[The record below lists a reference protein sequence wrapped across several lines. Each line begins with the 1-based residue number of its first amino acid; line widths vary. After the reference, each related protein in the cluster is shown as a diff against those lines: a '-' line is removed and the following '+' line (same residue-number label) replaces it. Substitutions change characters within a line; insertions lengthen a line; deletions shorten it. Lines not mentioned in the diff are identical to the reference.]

1 MKLSIVIPVY
11 YNKESLKPLYEDIR
25 TKLVDSGVIDDY
37 EIVMVDDGSGDES
50 YQEMEQIRAKDR
62 RVKIY
67 KLSRNFGSHSAIMC
81 GISKAS
87 GDCVVVKSADMQ
99 EPTEIIVEMLEKWS
113 NGANVV
119 LAVREE
125 RNEGK
130 LKVAFANIYYRFVR
144 RFILSSMPINGF
156 DVYLIDKKVANVLKS
171 LDERNSVLTAM
182 LLWMGFRT
190 EYVYYTRLARI
201 HGKSRWTFKKKV
213 RLFENSIYSFS
224 DFPIRLVTSVGVVS
238 FCVAAVWGIVVLLM
252 RLKGGIDVTG
262 WTTMFILNLLS
273 FGIMM
278 STMGILGQYIWR
290 IYDDTRKRP
299 SYIIEEEEDEDD
311 GE

>member
-1 MKLSIVIPVY
+1 
-11 YNKESLKPLYEDIR
+11 
-25 TKLVDSGVIDDY
+25 
-37 EIVMVDDGSGDES
+37 MVDDGSGDDS
-50 YQEMEQIRAKDR
+50 YQEMKKIREKDR

-67 KLSRNFGSHSAIMC
+67 RLSRNFGSHSAIMC

-99 EPTEIIVEMLEKWS
+99 EPTEIIVDMLKKWH

-125 RNEGK
+125 RKEER
-130 LKVAFANIYYRFVR
+130 LKVAFANIYYRFVK

-156 DVYLIDKKVANVLKS
+156 DVYLLDRKVVDILKN
-171 LDERNSVLTAM
+171 LDERNSVLTGM
-182 LLWMGFRT
+182 ILWMGFNT

-213 RLFENSIYSFS
+213 RMFENSIYGFS
-224 DFPIRLVTSVGVVS
+224 DFPIRLVTSVGVMS
-238 FCVAAVWGIVVLLM
+238 FCIAIIWGIIVLLLK
-252 RLKGGIDVTG
+252 LKGGINVTG

-290 IYDDTRKRP
+290 VYEDTRKRP
-299 SYIIEEEEDEDD
+299 SFIVEEEEKNDTRE
-311 GE
+311 